1 MLFLCVVIAS
11 TCQRKSPSTE
21 FQVVSTCPFLGHA
34 WSLPPAT
41 VSDSTPQ
48 TAWPL
53 HSASQ
58 PAEKCLLSSQ
68 RKCKP
73 QISQEISRPNLCPA
87 QLSPLGLTWAFSF
100 SYLFPSGCLATPLDP
115 SQAWNVSPVLDSKH
129 PVIRISSCYW
139 PSLPL
144 TLKLPEWSLPSLT
157 FLTPQP
163 PQFGSLSKQ
172 L

>member
-1 MLFLCVVIAS
+1 MSFSWTCLVITS
-11 TCQRKSPSTE
+11 SNCFRLYSSN
-21 FQVVSTCPFLGHA
+21 CP
-34 WSLPPAT
+34 PT
-41 VSDSTPQ
+41 
-48 TAWPL
+48 L

-58 PAEKCLLSSQ
+58 PAEKYVYFPLRESANL
-68 RKCKP
+68 

-87 QLSPLGLTWAFSF
+87 QLSFGSYLGLPF

-129 PVIRISSCYW
+129 PVIVC
-139 PSLPL
+139 LTLATGHLFPL
-144 TLKLPEWSLPSLT
+144 TLKLPEWSLLSLT

-172 L
+172 LP